1 MGYSVERGYE
11 GTGDYGFD
19 TIALSD
25 QIGVP
30 SQIVGIINDTAT
42 LIGSLGLGVKQTNFS
57 SEQKLSFLGT
67 LRNQS
72 LIPSRSYGLTAG
84 AFYRLSSTCF
94 IQVLPMSLTA
104 F

>member
-30 SQIVGIINDTAT
+30 SQVVGIINDTVT
-42 LIGSLGLGVKQTNFS
+42 LVGSLGLGVKETNFTN
-57 SEQKLSFLGT
+57 EQKSSFLST

-72 LIPSRSYGLTAG
+72 LIPSRSYGFTAG
-84 AFYRLSSTCF
+84 AFYRLSSACF
-94 IQVLPMSLTA
+94 MQALPMC
-104 F
+104 